1 MPVISMFFGIVIR
14 MFYRDDQ
21 RHHLPHIH
29 AEYQG
34 EVGVFSIVDGSLLEG
49 SLPQG
54 KRKLVEAWIE
64 VRRDELLAD
73 WSLAVD
79 GQRVFRIRG
88 LE

>member
-14 MFYRDDQ
+14 MLYGDDQ
-21 RHHLPHIH
+21 LM
-29 AEYQG
+29 
-34 EVGVFSIVDGSLLEG
+34 
-49 SLPQG
+49 
-54 KRKLVEAWIE
+54 
-64 VRRDELLAD
+64 AD

>member
-34 EVGVFSIVDGSLLEG
+34 EVGVFSIVNGSLLEG

-64 VRRDELLAD
+64 VRRDELMAD